1 MLNAIIKNH
10 LFDTISQ
17 QCYSIFNMKYFSLP
31 AFEKTG
37 LVRTVF
43 TTSQNIAWKYGEEGC
58 FENYSEL
65 GQSLGI
71 KPDQMVKTIQKHTNK
86 IRIVTKENAGEGVS
100 RPISAEYDEYDGL
113 ITNEKKLLL
122 CTVEAD
128 CVPVYLLDTEKKVI
142 GMVHSGWKG
151 TVKKISEVAIKLMV
165 EKFACNSRNILVG
178 LGPHICKEC
187 YEVGQDVYEEF
198 AQGFCKEKEL
208 PDKIDSEKLNRIF
221 YRKNDKKIEQK
232 YLLNLEEAVK
242 LTVMECGVPEGN
254 ISSAGYCTLH
264 SEITLEAEQGK
275 SGEIIRFCSY
285 RRTKS
290 PCERMLTAIML
301 V

>member
-1 MLNAIIKNH
+1 
-10 LFDTISQ
+10 
-17 QCYSIFNMKYFSLP
+17 MKYFSLP

-43 TTSQNIAWKYGEEGC
+43 TTSHDIAWKYGEEGC
-58 FENYSEL
+58 FGNYKEL

-71 KPDQMVKTIQKHTNK
+71 NPEQMVKTIQKHTSK
-86 IRIVTKENAGEGVS
+86 IRVVTGEEAGEGVS
-100 RPISAEYDEYDGL
+100 RPISPEYDEYDGL

-151 TVKKISEVAIKLMV
+151 TVKRISEVAIRLMV
-165 EKFACNSRNILVG
+165 EKFACNPANILVG
-178 LGPHICKEC
+178 LGPHICRDC
-187 YEVGQDVYEEF
+187 YEVGQDVYDEF
-198 AQGFCKEKEL
+198 VHGFCKESLFSGKS
-208 PDKIDSEKLNRIF
+208 DSEKLNSIF
-221 YRKNDKKIEQK
+221 YKKNDKKSEKK

-242 LTVMECGVPEGN
+242 STVMECGVPECN
-254 ISSAGYCTLH
+254 ISSSGYCTLH
-264 SEITLEAEQGK
+264 SQVTLEEEEGK
-275 SGEIIRFCSY
+275 SGDTIRFCSY

-290 PCERMLTAIML
+290 PNERMLTAIML

>member
-1 MLNAIIKNH
+1 
-10 LFDTISQ
+10 
-17 QCYSIFNMKYFSLP
+17 MKYFSLP

-43 TTSQNIAWKYGEEGC
+43 TTSENIAWKYGEEGC
-58 FENYSEL
+58 FENFSEL

-71 KPDQMVKTIQKHTNK
+71 KPDQMVKTIQKHTSI
-86 IRIVTKENAGEGVS
+86 IRVVTKDNAGEGVS
-100 RPISAEYDEYDGL
+100 RPISPEYEEYDGL

-151 TVKKISEVAIKLMV
+151 TVKRISEVAINLMV
-165 EKFACNSRNILVG
+165 EKFGCNPENILAG
-178 LGPHICKEC
+178 LGPHICKNC
-187 YEVGQDVYEEF
+187 YEVGQDVYDEF
-198 AQGFCKEKEL
+198 AAGGFKE
-208 PDKIDSEKLNRIF
+208 LNRIF
-221 YRKNDKKIEQK
+221 YRKNDKKSEKK

-254 ISSAGYCTLH
+254 ISSSGYCTFH
-264 SEITLEAEQGK
+264 SEVTMENKWGK

>member
-1 MLNAIIKNH
+1 
-10 LFDTISQ
+10 
-17 QCYSIFNMKYFSLP
+17 MKYFSLP

-71 KPDQMVKTIQKHTNK
+71 KPDQMIKTIQKHTDK

-100 RPISAEYDEYDGL
+100 KPISAEYDEYDGL
-113 ITNEKKLLL
+113 ITDEKNLLL

-142 GMVHSGWKG
+142 GMVHSSWKG
-151 TVKKISEVAIKLMV
+151 TVKRISEVAIKLMT
-165 EKFACNSRNILVG
+165 EKFACNPENILVG
-178 LGPHICKEC
+178 LGPHICKDC

-198 AQGFCKEKEL
+198 AQGFCKESKFSGNSESEL
-208 PDKIDSEKLNRIF
+208 LNRIF
-221 YRKNDKKIEQK
+221 YKKNDKKSEKK

-242 LTVMECGVPEGN
+242 LTVMECGLPEGN
-254 ISSAGYCTLH
+254 ISSSGYCTLH
-264 SEITLEAEQGK
+264 SEVTLEDEQGK
-275 SGEIIRFCSY
+275 SGETIRFCSY

>member
-1 MLNAIIKNH
+1 
-10 LFDTISQ
+10 
-17 QCYSIFNMKYFSLP
+17 MKYFSLP

-43 TTSQNIAWKYGEEGC
+43 TTSENIAWKYGEKGC

-71 KPDQMVKTIQKHTNK
+71 KPDQMVKTIQKHTSI
-86 IRIVTKENAGEGVS
+86 IRVVTKDNTGEGVS
-100 RPISAEYDEYDGL
+100 RPISPEYDEYDGL
-113 ITNEKKLLL
+113 ITNEKNLLL

-151 TVKKISEVAIKLMV
+151 TVKRISEVAINLMV
-165 EKFACNSRNILVG
+165 EKFGCNPANILSG
-178 LGPHICKEC
+178 LGPHICKNC
-187 YEVGQDVYEEF
+187 YEVGQDVYDEF
-198 AQGFCKEKEL
+198 ALGGFKE
-208 PDKIDSEKLNRIF
+208 LNRIF
-221 YRKNDKKIEQK
+221 YRKNDKKSEQK

-242 LTVMECGVPEGN
+242 LTVMECGVPERN
-254 ISSAGYCTLH
+254 ISSSGYCTLH
-264 SEITLEAEQGK
+264 SEVTLEDEQGK
-275 SGEIIRFCSY
+275 SGETIRFCSY

>member
-1 MLNAIIKNH
+1 
-10 LFDTISQ
+10 
-17 QCYSIFNMKYFSLP
+17 MKYFSLP

-43 TTSQNIAWKYGEEGC
+43 TTSQNNVWKYGEEGC

-71 KPDQMVKTIQKHTNK
+71 KPDKMIKTIQKHTDK

-100 RPISAEYDEYDGL
+100 KPISAEYDEYDGL
-113 ITNEKKLLL
+113 ITDEKNILL

-151 TVKKISEVAIKLMV
+151 TVKRISEVAIKLMT
-165 EKFACNSRNILVG
+165 EKFACNPENILVG
-178 LGPHICKEC
+178 LGPHICKDC

-198 AQGFCKEKEL
+198 AQGFCRESKFSGNSESEL
-208 PDKIDSEKLNRIF
+208 LNRIF
-221 YRKNDKKIEQK
+221 YRKNDKKSEKK

-242 LTVMECGVPEGN
+242 LTVMECGLPEDN
-254 ISSAGYCTLH
+254 ICSSGYCTLH
-264 SEITLEAEQGK
+264 SEVTLKDVSGKPGEA
-275 SGEIIRFCSY
+275 IRFCSY